1 LRRSALLL
9 AALAAATRLTGQTV
23 RAGAL
28 LETPPTARSISL
40 GGAYGAVF
48 GDEGSV
54 FVNPAGL
61 APIRHVALGVSAEE
75 RLDGA
80 RLGTAAAALR
90 LGRLTFGFGFG
101 LMALDHTGDSIPVPD
116 PAFGGGSGAAVG
128 PQASGYNIL
137 GVGAIAYRRGMFSL
151 GASVKGLR
159 EYVSD
164 GSADAYVANGVT
176 GTVGAGMAFFD
187 IAAFGFAI
195 ENLAGTLS
203 GGGISYSLPRTLRGG
218 FTINFVDPQ
227 GTARILTTIDWV
239 RPPEGNAYWVLAG
252 ETGIVLSGVGL
263 VGRAGIAAGRSGS
276 PLSDASFGGGLV
288 LRSVRL
294 DYASQGYRGQ
304 SQRTHRFG
312 IRWVF

>member
-1 LRRSALLL
+1 MGVAVLALAPRL
-9 AALAAATRLTGQTV
+9 AAQEAV

-61 APIRHVALGVSAEE
+61 APIRHAAIGFSGEA
-75 RLDGA
+75 RRDRA
-80 RLGTAAAALR
+80 RLGTAAGALR
-90 LGRLTFGFGFG
+90 LGRLTFGFGAMY
-101 LMALDHTGDSIPVPD
+101 LEHNSDSIPVPD
-116 PAFGGGSGAAVG
+116 STLFGGSGAAVG
-128 PQASGYNIL
+128 SGTSGYNAL
-137 GVGAIAYRRGMFSL
+137 GVAALAYRRGMFSV
-151 GASVKGLR
+151 GVSAKGLR

-164 GSADAYVANGVT
+164 GSPDAYAVNGVT

-195 ENLAGTLS
+195 ENLTGTLS
-203 GGGISYSLPRTLRGG
+203 GNGRSYSLPRTLRGG

-239 RPPEGNAYWVLAG
+239 RPPRGDAYWVLAG
-252 ETGIVLSGVGL
+252 ETGLVLRGIGL
-263 VGRAGIAAGRSGS
+263 LGRAGVATGRSGS
-276 PLSDASFGGGLV
+276 ALSDASFGGGLV
-288 LRSVRL
+288 LHSVRI
-294 DYASQGYRGQ
+294 DYASQGYRGDPRR
-304 SQRTHRFG
+304 SHRFG
-312 IRWVF
+312 VRWVF